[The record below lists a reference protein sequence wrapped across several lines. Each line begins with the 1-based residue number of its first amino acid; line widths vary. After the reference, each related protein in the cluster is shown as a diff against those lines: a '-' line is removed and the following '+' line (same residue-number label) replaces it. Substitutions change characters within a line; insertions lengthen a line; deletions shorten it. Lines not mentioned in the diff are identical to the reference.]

1 MVKSK
6 EQERLENAVL
16 KMELNSNYG
25 TIPYKLELMG
35 LYGSIPITQK
45 HFYLY
50 DETLSENIEKMG
62 KDIINKMNEKIG
74 E

>member
-1 MVKSK
+1 MGKSK
-6 EQERLENAVL
+6 EQERLEKAVI

-25 TIPYKLELMG
+25 TIPKKLELMG
-35 LYGSIPITQK
+35 LYGSITNTQE

-50 DETLSENIEKMG
+50 DKTLSEIIEEMG
-62 KDIINKMNEKIG
+62 KDTINKMNEKIG